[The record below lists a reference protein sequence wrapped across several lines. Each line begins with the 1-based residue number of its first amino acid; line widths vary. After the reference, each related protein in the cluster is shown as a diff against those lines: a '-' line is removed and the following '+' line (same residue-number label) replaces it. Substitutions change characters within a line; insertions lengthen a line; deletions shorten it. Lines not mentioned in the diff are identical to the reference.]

1 MLHGRDICSQIFVI
15 SRPTLQTI
23 EFLPCYTH
31 SFVILL
37 VWTMLYPSSHSEG
50 SNFRTPI
57 SACVDGVIFIL
68 YIAKKLSN
76 KIVACCLILSH
87 VTRHFIPLSITYYLL
102 YTYYPENI
110 PMFTYYH
117 YPIIVTRH
125 LNWRNL
131 TRSKLKRSSEEREI
145 LQSPSVLQVQW
156 LWYPKNGPL
165 APIPQQLVVI

>member
-1 MLHGRDICSQIFVI
+1 MLHGWDICSQIFVI

-37 VWTMLYPSSHSEG
+37 VWTMLYPSSHSEC
-50 SNFRTPI
+50 SNFRTPN
-57 SACVDGVIFIL
+57 SRFCRWCYFH
-68 YIAKKLSN
+68 
-76 KIVACCLILSH
+76 LIHSQKTIQQNCRMLSH
-87 VTRHFIPLSITYYLL
+87 TFSCHQTFHTFKYYLLPL

-117 YPIIVTRH
+117 YPTIVTRH

-131 TRSKLKRSSEEREI
+131 IRSKLKRSSEEREI